1 MQNRTALIIG
11 GGITGLAAAANLAD
25 TGIGALIVEKKPHLG
40 GHAAQYACKATSA
53 CVKCGAC
60 LVDQKIQHVIEN
72 PNIEIMTASTV
83 GRIARDENFT
93 AEIEQIKNGN
103 YERLSR
109 QVDAVIVATGFK
121 PFDPRSKPYGYEA
134 FSNVI
139 TNLELECM
147 LRQRSVALR
156 PSDNQPPDRMAFF
169 QCVGS
174 RDAKLGHLW
183 CSRICCASALRLS
196 RLIKMRRPQTEIS
209 FYYIDIQT
217 FGKQFEPFYQ
227 SVKGELRLIR
237 AIPGDIY
244 PAENDGLKVTY
255 YDAAEKQMHDVLFDL
270 VVLSVGIT
278 PSENNRSMAD
288 LLQLEIGDEGFLKS
302 LDETTAA
309 APEGVFAAGT
319 ACGPMSIAD
328 SIASAGQA
336 ALAAAA
342 YVRSR

>member
-1 MQNRTALIIG
+1 MQNRTVLIIG
-11 GGITGLAAAANLAD
+11 GGITGLAAAENLAD

-40 GHAAQYACKATSA
+40 GYAAQYACKATSA

-60 LVDQKIQHVIEN
+60 LVDQKIQQVIEN
-72 PNIEIMTASTV
+72 PNIEIMTGSKV

-93 AEIEQIKNGN
+93 AEIEQIKNGT

-147 LRQRSVALR
+147 LRQSSVALR

-196 RLIKMRRPQTEIS
+196 RLIKMRRPETEIS

-217 FGKQFEPFYQ
+217 FGKEFEPFYQ
-227 SVKGELRLIR
+227 TVKSELRLIR
-237 AIPGDIY
+237 EIPGDIY

-255 YDAAEKQMHDVLFDL
+255 YDAAKKQMHDEFFDL

-278 PSENNRSMAD
+278 PSEDNRSMAN

-309 APEGVFAAGT
+309 APKGVFAAGT

>member
-1 MQNRTALIIG
+1 MQDPTVLIIG
-11 GGITGLAAAANLAD
+11 GGISGLAAAADLAS

-40 GHAAQYACKATSA
+40 GYAAQYACKATSA

-60 LVDQKIQHVIEN
+60 LVDQKMQQVIEN

-83 GRIARDENFT
+83 GRIARDESFT
-93 AEIEQIKNGN
+93 VEIEQSKNGTF
-103 YERLSR
+103 ERLSR
-109 QVDAVIVATGFK
+109 KVDAVIVATGFK
-121 PFDPRSKPYGYEA
+121 PFDPWSKPYGYKA

-139 TNLELECM
+139 TNLELESI
-147 LRQRSVALR
+147 LRQSSVALR
-156 PSDNQPPDRMAFF
+156 PSDNRPPERMAFF

-196 RLIKMRRPQTEIS
+196 RLIKMRCPQTDIS
-209 FYYIDIQT
+209 FFYIDIQT
-217 FGKQFEPFYQ
+217 FGKEFEPFYQ
-227 SVKGELRLIR
+227 TVQSELRMIR

-244 PAENDGLKVTY
+244 PAENDRLKVTY
-255 YDAAEKQMHDVLFDL
+255 YDAAEKQIHDELFDL
-270 VVLSVGIT
+270 IVLSVGIT
-278 PSENNRSMAD
+278 PSEDNRSMAE

-302 LDETTAA
+302 LDQTTAA
-309 APEGVFAAGT
+309 APQGVFAAGT

-328 SIASAGQA
+328 SIASAGQV

-342 YVRSR
+342 YVRAR